1 MGAGEAKQRERVV
14 GGLITRKF
22 YLSSHSTLNEKH
34 GMKRVVAFLFAIV
47 LIVVLC
53 FSCKPKSNTKV
64 MGEHRFST
72 LRSDSN
78 KNEKENAKHEI
89 FYGLLTPTEI
99 TSIFRRLHVP
109 YDKAAL
115 NPTSNDG
122 LYTSNSKA
130 AINLGIYGVDFGYI
144 KMFSLSQQMIDYIL
158 TIKDMTY
165 KLGIPEKYL
174 MDPIKKIESD
184 VSSPDTILALV
195 NKSYND
201 IESHLRKEGRESTAG
216 LMLMG
221 GWVEA
226 LYLTTQLLYSSEKP
240 DTEVVEKIAQ
250 QKYTLTS
257 LLSFMKNYYDDP
269 VVVYYTKKLIFLKRY
284 FDKFD
289 IYFKKG
295 DIEIDKSRQVFLA
308 SGSETTATFET
319 LNNIKDYIAKLRA
332 EMVNP

>member
-1 MGAGEAKQRERVV
+1 MNRVA
-14 GGLITRKF
+14 T
-22 YLSSHSTLNEKH
+22 YLF
-34 GMKRVVAFLFAIV
+34 VVIMIAAFS
-47 LIVVLC
+47 
-53 FSCKPKSNTKV
+53 FSCKHKV
-64 MGEHRFST
+64 PVKQKIKPTFST
-72 LRSDSN
+72 LRADNETKDRKSE
-78 KNEKENAKHEI
+78 KNEI

-99 TSIFRRLHVP
+99 TTLFNRMGVP
-109 YDKAAL
+109 YEKAAL
-115 NPTSNDG
+115 NPITNND

-130 AINLGIYGVDFGYI
+130 SINLGIYGVDFGYV
-144 KMFSLSQQMIDYIL
+144 KMFSISQQMIDYIL
-158 TIKDMTY
+158 TIKDMSN
-165 KLGIPEKYL
+165 KLGIPDKYM

-184 VSSPDTILALV
+184 MSSPDTIMALV
-195 NKSYND
+195 NKSYTD
-201 IESHLRKEGRESTAG
+201 IENHLRKEGRESTAG

-226 LYLTTQLLYSSEKP
+226 LYLTTQLLYNAEKP

-250 QKYTLTS
+250 QKYTLVS

-295 DIEIDKSRQVFLA
+295 DLEINTSRQVLLA
-308 SGSETTATFET
+308 SGSETTATLET
-319 LNNIKDYIAKLRA
+319 LTNIKDYVAKLRT

>member
-1 MGAGEAKQRERVV
+1 
-14 GGLITRKF
+14 
-22 YLSSHSTLNEKH
+22 
-34 GMKRVVAFLFAIV
+34 MKRAVAYFFAII
-47 LIVVLC
+47 LIALC
-53 FSCKPKSNTKV
+53 FSCKQKDNKKVKEGPK
-64 MGEHRFST
+64 FST

-78 KNEKENAKHEI
+78 VNENENSKREI

-99 TSIFRRLHVP
+99 TAIFKRLHVP

-115 NPTSNDG
+115 NPASNQNQ
-122 LYTSNSKA
+122 YTSNSKA

-144 KMFSLSQQMIDYIL
+144 KMFSLSQQMIDYL
-158 TIKDMTY
+158 MTIKDMTY
-165 KLGIPEKYL
+165 KLGIPEKFL
-174 MDPIKKIESD
+174 MDPLKKIESD

-226 LYLTTQLLYSSEKP
+226 LYLTTQLLYNSEKP

-269 VVVYYTKKLIFLKRY
+269 VVVYYTKKLIFLKHY
-284 FDKFD
+284 FDTFD

-295 DIEIDKSRQVFLA
+295 DIEIDRSRQVFLA
-308 SGSETTATFET
+308 SGSETTATIAT

-332 EMVNP
+332 EMVTP